1 MNKCLRGYTFQRKKG
16 SKLATRQIIGWCVP
30 AADPR
35 RRDPGHVV
43 HVTSRGVAGVLRIG
57 GRVSTV
63 IAVLEMISQAQA
75 VAMESQISALVTTG
89 RIEP

>member
-1 MNKCLRGYTFQRKKG
+1 MLFRKKG

-35 RRDPGHVV
+35 RRDLGHVV
-43 HVTSRGVAGVLRIG
+43 HVTSRVVVLIG

-63 IAVLEMISQAQA
+63 IAVLEMISQAQ

>member
-1 MNKCLRGYTFQRKKG
+1 MLERVYFSEEKRQQTGNAANNRLVRACRGP
-16 SKLATRQIIGWCVP
+16 AETRSGARGTCDQSGCSI
-30 AADPR
+30 AR
-35 RRDPGHVV
+35 R
-43 HVTSRGVAGVLRIG
+43 LRIG

>member
-1 MNKCLRGYTFQRKKG
+1 MNRCLRGYTFQRKKG

-35 RRDPGHVV
+35 RRDPGHVD
-43 HVTSRGVAGVLRIG
+43 VTSRVVAGVLRIG
-57 GRVSTV
+57 GRASTV
-63 IAVLEMISQAQA
+63 IAVLEMISQAQV